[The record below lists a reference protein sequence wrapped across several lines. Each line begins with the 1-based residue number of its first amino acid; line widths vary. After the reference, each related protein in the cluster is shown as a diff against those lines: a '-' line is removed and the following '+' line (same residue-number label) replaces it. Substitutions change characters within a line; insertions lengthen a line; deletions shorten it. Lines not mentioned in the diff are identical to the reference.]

1 MRLAALF
8 AGCCLSLSPLA
19 AAAEPLRLER
29 PGGDAV
35 LAELEPSALS
45 RPVGVALVLPPA
57 CHDGVEPAAPALQ
70 LPAGLVRLQLPQTG
84 PGCRALPLETRVLD
98 VMAAAAWLR
107 REAPWWNRRLYIAGF
122 GEGAETAAMA
132 APMLPELAGA
142 ALAHPR
148 TAAPRDAAE
157 KLAGVSVPVL
167 LVETEGRTALSS
179 ALKARP
185 PKRFVTYQIGANP
198 GPVDDESGA
207 TTLRLAERFLGQ
219 HETRALGPRAVAA
232 KTVSP
237 AAKPQPVKPQAAKPP
252 PASAP
257 RKTAKAGAPPRPA
270 RASTIRLAPARIA
283 PKPAPARPL
292 LRGALPA
299 TPDPRPEKGP
309 AGPR

>member
-8 AGCCLSLSPLA
+8 AGCCLALSPLA

-29 PGGDAV
+29 VGGEAV
-35 LAELEPSALS
+35 VAELEPSALS

-57 CHDGVEPAAPALQ
+57 CRDGIEPAAPALQ
-70 LPAGLVRLQLPQTG
+70 LPAGLVRVQIPQTG
-84 PGCRALPLETRVLD
+84 PGCRTLPLETRVLD

-142 ALAHPR
+142 ALAHPL
-148 TAAPRDAAE
+148 AAAARE
-157 KLAGVSVPVL
+157 APDQLERVSAPVL
-167 LVETEGRTALSS
+167 LVEAEGRTALSA

-185 PKRFVTYQIGANP
+185 PERFLAHRVA
-198 GPVDDESGA
+198 DDSSA
-207 TTLRLAERFLGQ
+207 ITLRLAERFFAQ
-219 HETRALGPRAVAA
+219 HEVRTVAA
-232 KTVSP
+232 RAP
-237 AAKPQPVKPQAAKPP
+237 AARTVTPAPKPPAVKPQAAKPR

-270 RASTIRLAPARIA
+270 KAATLRLAPARIA
-283 PKPAPARPL
+283 PKASAARHG
-292 LRGALPA
+292 LRAALPA
-299 TPDPRPEKGP
+299 TPGPRPGTGP